1 MAGYSSIF
9 CIGGVGGFQG
19 VDGIN
24 PINLQI
30 FVGNSDRMWLE
41 SHYVDKTLKSI
52 GKISVI
58 IPDVPDATHRLLDAC
73 IAFAPKYFQV
83 CPSLEKVKKEL
94 ENTERLDFDLGKD
107 KIPASWESI
116 RKEATPIFEKLN
128 IFEAK
133 LKQVDFNKK

>member
-24 PINLQI
+24 PINLEI
-30 FVGNSDRMWLE
+30 FVGNSNRMWLQ
-41 SHYVDKTLKSI
+41 SHYVDTTLKPI

-58 IPDVPDATHRLLDAC
+58 IPEIPDAQHRLLDAC
-73 IAFAPKYFQV
+73 IAFAPKYFQD

-94 ENTERLDFDLGKD
+94 ENAVKLDFDLGKD
-107 KIPASWESI
+107 KIPDSWKSL
-116 RKEATPIFEKLN
+116 RKEATPIFKKLN

-133 LKQVDFNKK
+133 LNQINFNK